1 MGAIRTLLQDVTV
14 PKMARIRQVFDD
26 THIAEQDIPKV
37 LREQLSQP
45 AIADAIPAG
54 GEVAITV
61 GSRGV
66 ANIPLI
72 TKTIADFV
80 KEKGATPFIVPAMGS
95 HGGAMAEGQRLIIES
110 YGVTEEAMGCE
121 IRASME
127 TVQIG
132 TTEDGRPVRIDKH
145 AAEADG
151 IIVAGRIKPHT
162 AFRGP
167 YESGL
172 MKMMA
177 IGLGKQYG
185 ASIVHNDGFGE
196 FYHNIPD
203 FGNAILKH
211 SKVLFGIG
219 LIENAY
225 DETREIHAL
234 TPQEIIDEEPALLLK
249 AKSYMPRILFDSCDV
264 LIVDE
269 IGKNISGDGMDPN
282 ISGRFPTEFASG
294 GIDAQKVAVLDLTNA
309 THGNANGIGLSDVT
323 TRRVLNKMDFEQT
336 YPNSITNKLTGI
348 LKIPMVMDSDK
359 LAIQMAVRTCLGID
373 EAAPRVIRI
382 KNTMKME
389 YIEISE
395 SLLEDARKNPAIEI
409 CSEAAPLPFDAQD
422 NLLGSMDA
430 E

>member
-37 LREQLSQP
+37 LREQLSRPQ
-45 AIADAIPAG
+45 IADSIPAG

-132 TTEDGRPVRIDKH
+132 RTEDGRPVRIDKH

-185 ASIVHNDGFGE
+185 ASIVHEDGFE
-196 FYHNIPD
+196 KFAENIPKY
-203 FGNAILKH
+203 GTAILKN
-211 SKVLFGIG
+211 SKVLFGVGI
-219 LIENAY
+219 LENAY
-225 DETREIHAL
+225 DKTRELHAL
-234 TPQEIIDEEPALLLK
+234 TPREIIDEEPGLLEK
-249 AKSYMPRILFDSCDV
+249 AKAYMPRILFDSCDV
-264 LIVDE
+264 LVVDE

-282 ISGRFPTEFASG
+282 ISGRFCTDCASG
-294 GIDAQKVAVLDLTNA
+294 GINAQRVAVLSLTEA
-309 THGNANGIGLSDVT
+309 SHGNANGIGLADVT
-323 TRRVLNKMDFEQT
+323 TRRMLNQMDFEAT
-336 YPNSITNKLTGI
+336 YPNTITNKITETM
-348 LKIPMVMDSDK
+348 KIPMVMESDK

-409 CSEAAPLPFDAQD
+409 CSEAVPLPFDAQD

>member
-14 PKMARIRQVFDD
+14 PKMARIRQIFDD

-37 LREQLSQP
+37 LREQLSRP

-132 TTEDGRPVRIDKH
+132 TTEDGRPVRIDKY

-185 ASIVHNDGFGE
+185 ASIVHAAGFE
-196 FYHNIPD
+196 HFAEDIPKY
-203 FGNAILKH
+203 GTAILNNA
-211 SKVLFGIG
+211 KVLFGVGI
-219 LIENAY
+219 LENAY
-225 DETREIHAL
+225 DKTRELHAL
-234 TPQEIIDEEPALLLK
+234 TPQEIIDEEPELLLK
-249 AKSYMPRILFDSCDV
+249 AKSYMPRICFDSCDV

-269 IGKNISGDGMDPN
+269 IGKDISGDGMDPN
-282 ISGRFPTEFASG
+282 ISGRFCTDCASG
-294 GIDAQKVAVLDLTNA
+294 GINAQRVAVLDLTA
-309 THGNANGIGLSDVT
+309 ASQGNANGLGLADVT
-323 TRRVLNKMDFEQT
+323 TRRVLDKMDFEAT
-336 YPNSITNKLTGI
+336 YPNTITNKITETM
-348 LKIPMVMDSDK
+348 KIPMVMESDK
-359 LAIQMAVRTCLGID
+359 LAIQMAIRTCFGIN
-373 EAAPRVIRI
+373 EAAPRIVRI
-382 KNTMKME
+382 KNTMAME

-395 SLLEDARKNPAIEI
+395 AMLEEAKRDPQIDI
-409 CSEAAPLPFDAQD
+409 VSEPAPLPFDGND
-422 NLLGSMDA
+422 DLLGSVD
-430 E
+430 

>member
-14 PKMARIRQVFDD
+14 PKMARIRQIFDD

-37 LREQLSQP
+37 LREQLSRPQ
-45 AIADAIPAG
+45 IADTIPAG

-132 TTEDGRPVRIDKH
+132 TTEDDRPVRIDKY

-185 ASIVHNDGFGE
+185 ASIVHEDGFE
-196 FYHNIPD
+196 KFAENIPKY
-203 FGNAILKH
+203 GTAILKN
-211 SKVLFGIG
+211 SKVLFGVGI
-219 LIENAY
+219 LENAY
-225 DETREIHAL
+225 DKTRELHAL
-234 TPQEIIDEEPALLLK
+234 TPREIIDEEPGLLEK
-249 AKSYMPRILFDSCDV
+249 AKAYMPRILFDSCDV
-264 LIVDE
+264 LVVDE

-282 ISGRFPTEFASG
+282 ISGRFCTDCASG
-294 GIDAQKVAVLDLTNA
+294 GINAQRVAVLSLTEA
-309 THGNANGIGLSDVT
+309 SHGNANGIGLADVT
-323 TRRVLNKMDFEQT
+323 TRRMLNQMDFEAT
-336 YPNSITNKLTGI
+336 YPNTITNKITETM
-348 LKIPMVMDSDK
+348 KIPMVMESDK

-382 KNTMKME
+382 QNTMKME